1 MIKVNVRIQPTVVNL
16 FKDVRHRYGH
26 LISRGMYS
34 VLDALGFAVDW
45 HGSKPSGTQRKYREV
60 KEVEVDQD
68 QLLAFY
74 AATADDSV
82 DYSLTHRITELRDS
96 RSSSIQNGEH
106 VLVQGQD
113 VILTA
118 NTVVGTR
125 REFYV
130 SLFNPLEYSV
140 LVRLI
145 DYTGTLSE
153 ELVPC
158 NQSRFFSFSEDGE
171 LEGIIPP
178 SGRLQ
183 LGPLVFSPTEPGT
196 FAHYFVI
203 MNNYTGLEPV
213 MVAGCSILQPLLL
226 RDGAGYLDKVG
237 VDKDDERQE
246 LRLSVKYSGLAAQS
260 RDDEINRNIMSYYRI
275 EVSLR
280 RDYTLRLMNVTL
292 LTEEEKGTAR
302 SHVIVKHGSFLSAEK
317 RAGGPTDNKTREL
330 TIPHTGIPR
339 QLLSGFGEFPR
350 DGIVLNGDSHVTL
363 LLTNY
368 PLCLPSES
376 LILRVGCDGEE

>member
-1 MIKVNVRIQPTVVNL
+1 M
-16 FKDVRHRYGH
+16 RHRRGH

-34 VLDALGFAVDW
+34 VLDALGFTVDW
-45 HGSKPSGTQRKYREV
+45 HGSKPSGTQRRYREME
-60 KEVEVDQD
+60 EVEVDQD

-74 AATADDSV
+74 AAVDDDSV
-82 DYSLTHRITELRDS
+82 DYSLNHRITELRDS
-96 RSSSIQNGEH
+96 RSSSIHNGEH
-106 VLVQGQD
+106 VFVQGQD

-145 DYTGTLSE
+145 DYTESLPE

-158 NQSRFFSFSEDGE
+158 NQSKFFSFSENGK
-171 LEGIIPP
+171 LEGLILP
-178 SGRLQ
+178 SGHLQ
-183 LGPLVFSPTEPGT
+183 LGPLVFSPMEPGT

-226 RDGAGYLDKVG
+226 RDGAGYLDKVDVG
-237 VDKDDERQE
+237 GRSERKE
-246 LRLSVKYSGLAAQS
+246 LHLSVKYSGMAAQS
-260 RDDEINRNIMSYYRI
+260 RESDINRNIMSYHRI

-280 RDYTLRLMNVTL
+280 RDYTLRLLNVTL

-302 SHVIVKHGSFLSAEK
+302 SHVLVKHGSFLSVEK
-317 RAGGPTDNKTREL
+317 RSGGLTDNKTREL

-339 QLLSGFGEFPR
+339 QLLSGFGEFPYE
-350 DGIVLNGDSHVTL
+350 GIVMNGDSHVTL

-376 LILRVGCDGEE
+376 LILRVGDAGRG